1 VNPGEGILMPVE
13 DENIKRQLDRDWYD
27 QSEDAQCL
35 DMSRIAESEVPPQKP
50 IFNPKRISEKH
61 LQNLKDTDK
70 WEGTILS
77 QTGIINSVKVYNP
90 LEDQD
95 HQISSVQL
103 IVHEKYPPF
112 IEDIFGKNPSEKDKF
127 NTVKIESVSFDPI
140 QPVKDPT
147 SDMAQIARKG
157 SQLVIEMKAKR
168 EQNKIMKKLVADD
181 SSLLGNILGKRSEP
195 EGEVSDSS
203 PPPTI
208 KPLIS
213 EQRRSLPIY
222 SVRSQITRLISENP
236 VVIIVGE
243 TGSGKTTQLTQFL
256 FEEGFANYGM
266 IGCTQPRRV
275 AAMSIS
281 KRVSEEI
288 GCVLGT
294 TVGYAIRFEDCTCP
308 KTKIKYMTDGVLLRE
323 CLRENEAD
331 SYSVIIIDEAH
342 ERSLQTDVLLGI
354 LREIITKR
362 RDLKLIVTSATMDAQ
377 KFSSFFENAPI
388 FQIPGR
394 TFPVT
399 ITYSSGINEDYVD
412 SCVKQAISIH
422 TSFPPGDILIFMTGQ
437 EDIEA
442 TCDAIKDKYDKLVGV
457 AQPLDVLPIYSQLP
471 SDLQA
476 KIFEPAAPGRRKC
489 IVSTNIAETSL
500 TVDGIVYVIDS
511 GFCKIKVYNPRIG
524 MDALQVFP
532 ISQAGANQRAGRA
545 GRTGPG
551 SCFRMYTEQ
560 AFFGQLFQ
568 NNIPEI
574 LRTNL
579 SNAVLLLKS
588 LGISD
593 ILRFKFI
600 DSPPLD
606 SLIAAMFH
614 IWSLGAINDFGDLT
628 VLGKKMVEFPLDPSL
643 SKMLL
648 VSNALG
654 CVSEMLSIVAMLS
667 IPQVFFRPKER
678 AEESDVKREKFIF
691 PESDHITFLNVFNHW
706 STIKFEKQDSWCADH
721 FIHPKALKRAKDIR
735 KQLEEIMIKMKIDV
749 NLSCGRNLDVV
760 RKCISSAYVSKSA
773 RSKGLGQYVNLRNGL
788 PCCIHP
794 TSSLFGLGYTPE
806 YVVYHEIIMTS
817 KEYMHC
823 VTAVNPDWLAESG
836 PAFYSLRISNP
847 EGKGTLLSKQETK
860 KILNFKNISTPLKNA
875 NLDDKIPASG
885 KFDPKKKTHP
895 IKKSLS
901 HQKNHLLEEKDYW

>member
-1 VNPGEGILMPVE
+1 M
-13 DENIKRQLDRDWYD
+13 ENDTIQKQLDRDWYE

-35 DMSRIAESEVPPQKP
+35 DMTKPQNLDEMSQKP
-50 IFNPKRISEKH
+50 RFNPKRISEKH
-61 LQNLKDTDK
+61 LQNLKDTDR
-70 WEGTILS
+70 WEGTKLA
-77 QTGIINSVKVYNP
+77 QLGIIRGSTEYDP
-90 LEDQD
+90 AEDQD
-95 HQISSVQL
+95 HQTSSIQL
-103 IVHEKYPPF
+103 IVHEKYPSF
-112 IEDIFGKNPSEKDKF
+112 IEDILSENQTAMGKLNI
-127 NTVKIESVSFDPI
+127 VKLESVSFDPI

-157 SQLVIEMKAKR
+157 SQLVQEMKTRR
-168 EQNKIMKKLVADD
+168 EHSKIMKKLEANET
-181 SSLLGNILGKRSEP
+181 STLGNILGKKQDPDRN
-195 EGEVSDSS
+195 VSVSS
-203 PPPTI
+203 SDAVTKFQI
-208 KPLIS
+208 T
-213 EQRRSLPIY
+213 EQKRSLPIY
-222 SVRSQITRLISENP
+222 SVHAHIIRIISENP
-236 VVIIVGE
+236 VVILVGE

-256 FEEGFANYGM
+256 FEAGFASHGI

-281 KRVSEEI
+281 KRVCEEI
-288 GCVLGT
+288 GCTLGS
-294 TVGYAIRFEDCTCP
+294 TVGYAIRFEDCTSP
-308 KTKIKYMTDGVLLRE
+308 MTKIKYMTDGVLLRE

-342 ERSLQTDVLLGI
+342 ERSLQTDILLGI
-354 LREIITKR
+354 LRDIITKR
-362 RDLKLIVTSATMDAQ
+362 RDLKLIVTSATMDAE

-399 ITYSSGINEDYVD
+399 TIYSSGINEDYVET
-412 SCVKQAISIH
+412 CVKQAISIH
-422 TSFPPGDILIFMTGQ
+422 TTFPAGDILIFMTGQ

-442 TCDAIKDKYDKLVGV
+442 TCDSINEKIEKITIEI
-457 AQPLDVLPIYSQLP
+457 QPLEVLPIYSQLP
-471 SDLQA
+471 ADLQA
-476 KIFEPAAPGRRKC
+476 RIFEPATSSRRKC

-551 SCFRMYTEQ
+551 YCFRMYTEQ
-560 AFFGQLFQ
+560 AYFGQLFQ

-593 ILRFKFI
+593 IMKFKFV

-614 IWSLGAINDFGDLT
+614 LWSLGALNDSGILT
-628 VLGKKMVEFPLDPSL
+628 ELGRKMVEFPLDPSL

-648 VSNALG
+648 VSDALG
-654 CVSEMLSIVAMLS
+654 CASEVLTIVAMLS

-678 AEESDVKREKFIF
+678 AEESDAKREKFVF
-691 PESDHITFLNVFNHW
+691 PESDHITFLNVFNQW
-706 STIKFEKQDSWCADH
+706 AKLKSEKQDSWCSEN
-721 FIHPKALKRAKDIR
+721 FIHPKALKKAKDIR
-735 KQLEEIMIKMKIDV
+735 KQLEEIMIKMNI
-749 NLSCGRNLDVV
+749 NIESSCGMNLDVV
-760 RKCISSAYVSKSA
+760 RKCISSAYVSKAA

-788 PCCIHP
+788 PCSIHP

-806 YVVYHEIIMTS
+806 YVVYHELVMTS

-823 VTAVNPDWLAESG
+823 ITAVSPEWLAESG
-836 PAFYSLRISNP
+836 PAFYSLRITNP
-847 EGKGTLLSKQETK
+847 TCTKTLLSRQESR
-860 KILNFKNISTPLKNA
+860 KILNFKDISTPLKDA
-875 NLDDKIPASG
+875 NINDLPASSET
-885 KFDPKKKTHP
+885 KVSSHRQTLSVKKN
-895 IKKSLS
+895 LS
-901 HQKNHLLEEKDYW
+901 HQKRHISKVDYW